1 VAHFHL
7 FSKQATLRKSFT
19 HVWMSTLLLH
29 ICTSSQHCYLSLQL
43 CRNMIHRHLSPHL
56 SSKSSVVRYGKKD
69 GIKVKFIEEESQ
81 PAAESEKITTVSVKW
96 SMSHSKIFEKQRPI
110 T

>member
-1 VAHFHL
+1 
-7 FSKQATLRKSFT
+7 
-19 HVWMSTLLLH
+19 
-29 ICTSSQHCYLSLQL
+29 
-43 CRNMIHRHLSPHL
+43 
-56 SSKSSVVRYGKKD
+56 VVRYGKKD

-81 PAAESEKITTVSVKW
+81 PAAESEKIITVSVKW